1 MYKDD
6 DRVYIMI
13 DPENPYSV
21 LWSENEADL
30 ISYGVQNGMKEYKD
44 YRIVSMKADVFMEG
58 EFDGKYKD
66 EVFEYQQGVYVTESE
81 QEMISQCIDT
91 DISGLINDIES
102 LIHQL
107 KFITGDDAK
116 KARKALQR
124 LLEDPDI
131 PEWLFDQIDSVD
143 DIDEFMI
150 MEAKLNL
157 PKYIKR
163 SWGRRHKKKD
173 KSMAKYNPEPDY

>member
-1 MYKDD
+1 MSKDD

-66 EVFEYQQGVYVTESE
+66 EVFECQQGVYVTESE

-143 DIDEFMI
+143 DIDEYLI

-163 SWGRRHKKKD
+163 SWGRRHKKKRQIHD
-173 KSMAKYNPEPDY
+173 QI

>member
-44 YRIVSMKADVFMEG
+44 YRIVSMKADVFMDG

-66 EVFEYQQGVYVTESE
+66 EVFE
-81 QEMISQCIDT
+81 
-91 DISGLINDIES
+91 
-102 LIHQL
+102 
-107 KFITGDDAK
+107 
-116 KARKALQR
+116 
-124 LLEDPDI
+124 
-131 PEWLFDQIDSVD
+131 
-143 DIDEFMI
+143 
-150 MEAKLNL
+150 
-157 PKYIKR
+157 
-163 SWGRRHKKKD
+163 
-173 KSMAKYNPEPDY
+173 